1 MVLLGAAL
9 MAFSLLAYFFS
20 MVTAFA
26 VAMTVLVGF
35 GDSQLRSSR
44 LRYPAVAEVVN
55 INRDALAE
63 AEKAKEAQRA
73 EEARKAAEA
82 EAREN
87 AKKLARAK
95 LLRERKQAMLAR
107 LQQQRE
113 QGGNSLAFGYAEPY
127 SDGAGLYSFAPR
139 YR

>member
-1 MVLLGAAL
+1 

-26 VAMTVLVGF
+26 VIMTVLVGF

-44 LRYPAVAEVVN
+44 LRYTAVAEVVN
-55 INRDALAE
+55 INRDTFAE
-63 AEKAKEAQRA
+63 AEKAKEAQ
-73 EEARKAAEA
+73 KAAEAKAAEELKAA

-107 LQQQRE
+107 LRQQQSE
-113 QGGNSLAFGYAEPY
+113 QNSLAFGYAEPFS

-139 YR
+139 YDR

>member
-1 MVLLGAAL
+1 MV
-9 MAFSLLAYFFS
+9 FSLLAYFFS

-44 LRYPAVAEVVN
+44 MHYPAVATFVN
-55 INRDALAE
+55 ADRDVLE
-63 AEKAKEAQRA
+63 SEKAKEAQKA
-73 EEARKAAEA
+73 EEARKAAEAQSAA

-95 LLRERKQAMLAR
+95 LLREHKQAMLAR
-107 LQQQRE
+107 LRE
-113 QGGNSLAFGYAEPY
+113 QSENSLAFGYAEPFS

-139 YR
+139 YDR

>member
-1 MVLLGAAL
+1 MV
-9 MAFSLLAYFFS
+9 FSLLAYFFS

-44 LRYPAVAEVVN
+44 MHYPAVATFVN
-55 INRDALAE
+55 ADRDVLE
-63 AEKAKEAQRA
+63 SEKAKEAQKA
-73 EEARKAAEA
+73 EEARKAAEAQSAA

-107 LQQQRE
+107 LRE
-113 QGGNSLAFGYAEPY
+113 QSEISLAFGYAEPFS

-139 YR
+139 YDR

>member
-1 MVLLGAAL
+1 MV
-9 MAFSLLAYFFS
+9 FSLLAYFFS

-44 LRYPAVAEVVN
+44 MRYPVVTEVN
-55 INRDALAE
+55 INRDAFAE
-63 AEKAKEAQRA
+63 SEKAKEAQRA
-73 EEARKAAEA
+73 EEAKAAEEQKAA

-113 QGGNSLAFGYAEPY
+113 QGENSLAFGYAAPF

>member
-1 MVLLGAAL
+1 MV
-9 MAFSLLAYFFS
+9 FSLLAYFFS

-26 VAMTVLVGF
+26 VVMTLLVGF

-44 LRYPAVAEVVN
+44 MRSPVVAEVN
-55 INRDALAE
+55 INRDAFAE
-63 AEKAKEAQRA
+63 SEKAKEAQRA

-113 QGGNSLAFGYAEPY
+113 QGENSLAFGYAAPF

>member
-1 MVLLGAAL
+1 M
-9 MAFSLLAYFFS
+9 
-20 MVTAFA
+20 
-26 VAMTVLVGF
+26 
-35 GDSQLRSSR
+35 R
-44 LRYPAVAEVVN
+44 LRKRKKPK
-55 INRDALAE
+55 RR
-63 AEKAKEAQRA
+63 KRQR
-73 EEARKAAEA
+73 RPKAAEEQKAA

-113 QGGNSLAFGYAEPY
+113 QGENSLAFGYAEPFS

-139 YR
+139 YDR

>member
-1 MVLLGAAL
+1 MV
-9 MAFSLLAYFFS
+9 FSLLAYFFS

-35 GDSQLRSSR
+35 GDSQMRSSR

-55 INRDALAE
+55 INRDAFVE
-63 AEKAKEAQRA
+63 AEKAKEAQ
-73 EEARKAAEA
+73 KAAEAKAAEELKAA

-87 AKKLARAK
+87 AKKLARTK
-95 LLRERKQAMLAR
+95 LLRERKQALLAR

-113 QGGNSLAFGYAEPY
+113 QGGNSLAFGYAEPF
-127 SDGAGLYSFAPR
+127 SSEGAGLYSFAPR
-139 YR
+139 NDR

>member
-1 MVLLGAAL
+1 MV
-9 MAFSLLAYFFS
+9 FSLLAYFLS

-26 VAMTVLVGF
+26 VVMTVLVGF

-55 INRDALAE
+55 INRDTFAE
-63 AEKAKEAQRA
+63 SEKAKEAQRA
-73 EEARKAAEA
+73 EEARKAAEAA

-95 LLRERKQAMLAR
+95 LLRERQQATLAR
-107 LQQQRE
+107 LRQQQRE
-113 QGGNSLAFGYAEPY
+113 QSENSLAFGYAEPF
-127 SDGAGLYSFAPR
+127 SSNGAGLYSFAPR
-139 YR
+139 Y

>member
-1 MVLLGAAL
+1 MV
-9 MAFSLLAYFFS
+9 FSLLAYFFS

-44 LRYPAVAEVVN
+44 MHYPAVATFVN
-55 INRDALAE
+55 ADRDVLE
-63 AEKAKEAQRA
+63 SEKAKEAQKA
-73 EEARKAAEA
+73 EEARKAAEAQSAA

-107 LQQQRE
+107 LRE
-113 QGGNSLAFGYAEPY
+113 QSENSLASGYAEPFS

-139 YR
+139 YDR

>member
-1 MVLLGAAL
+1 MV
-9 MAFSLLAYFFS
+9 FSLLAYFFS
-20 MVTAFA
+20 MMMAFA
-26 VAMTVLVGF
+26 VVMAALIGF
-35 GDSQLRSSR
+35 GDSQLRWSR
-44 LRYPAVAEVVN
+44 MHYPAVSVVN
-55 INRDALAE
+55 TNRDAFAE
-63 AEKAKEAQRA
+63 SEKAKEAQRA
-73 EEARKAAEA
+73 EEARKAAEAA

-113 QGGNSLAFGYAEPY
+113 QGENSLAFGYAAPF